1 MTFDDLQSTWQSHNH
16 GMPLNVDTNVLMREV
31 RQNHRVF
38 ERQLLCRD
46 LSEIIAALLITVVF
60 ASLAVL
66 LGQWTLFLCAAGSLI
81 VGSFFLVDRLKQRQR
96 RSTIAN
102 TLLLTVDAAIEEE
115 KHQIRLLRNILWW
128 YLLPLIPGIG
138 LFLASVSW
146 QSRANGFAE
155 QIVIAVV
162 AAICAIAFW
171 LVYWINQREIR
182 KTLEPRRQELEELRS
197 RITSSN
203 SDSDESPIICN
214 T

>member
-16 GMPLNVDTNVLMREV
+16 GMPLNVDTNLLMSEV
-31 RQNHRVF
+31 RQNQRVF
-38 ERQLLCRD
+38 ERQLLRRD
-46 LSEIIAALLITVVF
+46 LSEIIAALLITIVF

-102 TLLLTVDAAIEEE
+102 TLLLTVDAAIEEV
-115 KHQIRLLRNILWW
+115 KHQIRLLRNIVWW
-128 YLLPLIPGIG
+128 YLLPLIPGLG

-155 QIVIAVV
+155 QIVIAGV

-197 RITSSN
+197 RLTSSN
-203 SDSDESPIICN
+203 SDF
-214 T
+214 